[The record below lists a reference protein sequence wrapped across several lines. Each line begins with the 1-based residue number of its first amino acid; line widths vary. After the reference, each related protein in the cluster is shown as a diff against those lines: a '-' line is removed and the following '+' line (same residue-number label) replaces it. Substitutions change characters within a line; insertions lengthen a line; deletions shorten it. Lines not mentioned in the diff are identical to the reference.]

1 MLPGSAKGP
10 LQDPGPARD
19 PPSSQAVSRDADLAF
34 PSSDT
39 GSGLQGLRVTRE
51 PERRGN
57 FTHRW
62 VFNTSWI
69 LRIRTGELWGAPAPF
84 PWEILG
90 SNSSCTSSCFA
101 SVTVIFGAWELSL
114 PACTQARDLHSFV
127 ILGPQED
134 KECCACLI
142 LVDIKHKLL
151 LTASTITQDT
161 QTFRPRICV
170 SLDCIYPILNTF
182 IYKKKKLA
190 IHVLEEN
197 SL

>member
-1 MLPGSAKGP
+1 VSLENLKGE
-10 LQDPGPARD
+10 AI
-19 PPSSQAVSRDADLAF
+19 SH
-34 PSSDT
+34 T
-39 GSGLQGLRVTRE
+39 GGFLTLHGFSESVRE
-51 PERRGN
+51 
-57 FTHRW
+57 
-62 VFNTSWI
+62 SC
-69 LRIRTGELWGAPAPF
+69 GELLPLFLGRSWAAIHLAPLAALHP
-84 PWEILG
+84 
-90 SNSSCTSSCFA
+90 C
-101 SVTVIFGAWELSL
+101 TVIFGAWELSL